1 MGAVVKSLVLR
12 ALAILACSCVLSDV
26 TYAQGAPGSISG
38 QLIDAN
44 GAPITL
50 LEATLSI
57 TNTATGEVKSA
68 VLSPNGEYSI
78 IGLAPGAY
86 DLNIP
91 IACCMYR
98 SYQQQAI
105 TIAAGQALK
114 QDLNI
119 EWGIN
124 LGTIGDDPGQLG
136 MDMRTRAGKIDGPAP
151 RMPDGKVDFNGIWYN
166 VPPPMEVRNA
176 LQPPMQ
182 PWALAIQKQMQQLYS
197 QGPQAYCL
205 PQHAVPTALL
215 FPYKVVQTKDLMVH
229 LTEFTTPGY
238 RQVFLDGRPH
248 PPADEW
254 NPAWVG
260 HSTGYWEGDTLVI
273 DSIGFNEITPGF
285 GIHTE
290 KLHVIERWSR
300 PSRGR
305 LEVAITATD
314 PDAWTGE
321 FKMSFTAGLVPD
333 EEILEFV
340 CAENNVDPLHFG
352 GLGWKGRP

>member
-1 MGAVVKSLVLR
+1 MNTAIIR
-12 ALAILACSCVLSDV
+12 ALLFFSCVLVSADP
-26 TYAQGAPGSISG
+26 TFAQGAVGSISG
-38 QLIDAN
+38 RLIDEN
-44 GAPITL
+44 GTPITL
-50 LEATLSI
+50 LEAAVSVRNTTTDEI
-57 TNTATGEVKSA
+57 TTA
-68 VLSPNGEYSI
+68 VLLPSGEYSI
-78 IGLAPGAY
+78 TGLAPGVY

-98 SYQQQAI
+98 SYEQKSI
-105 TIAAGQALK
+105 TISAGQALK

-119 EWGIN
+119 AWGIN

-136 MDMRTRAGKIDGPAP
+136 MDMRTRAGRIDGPTP
-151 RMPDGKVDFNGIWYN
+151 RMADGKVDFNGIWYN
-166 VPPPMEVRNA
+166 VPPPMEVRTA
-176 LQPPMQ
+176 QLPPMQ
-182 PWALAIQKQMQQLYS
+182 PWALDMHKQMQKLYS

-215 FPYKVVQTKDLMVH
+215 FPYKVVQTRDLMVH

-254 NPAWVG
+254 NPAWMG
-260 HSTGYWEGDTLVI
+260 HSVGRWEGDTLVI
-273 DSIGFNEITPGF
+273 DSTGFNEITPGF

-300 PSRGR
+300 PSLGQ
-305 LEVAITATD
+305 LVVEITATD
-314 PDAWTGE
+314 PEAWTGE
-321 FKMSFTAGLVPD
+321 FKMNFTASLVPN

-340 CAENNVDPLHFG
+340 CPENNVDPLHFG